1 MGLILSDASLQTHNK
16 GITYKIKF
24 ELGDKNNKNADY
36 VHSVFNEWK
45 LSPFHKKYELIL
57 IVTLLI
63 LEGLN

>member
-36 VHSVFNEWK
+36 VHSVFNE
-45 LSPFHKKYELIL
+45 
-57 IVTLLI
+57 
-63 LEGLN
+63 